1 MNGLDI
7 LVLCIFFGS
16 TLLGF
21 LRGGAKEIIGFG
33 GWLRG
38 FVFAFFGAS
47 LIAPLLAN
55 LIVSNMTRWLA
66 AFFILFV
73 LERLLSYALA
83 VLLTE
88 LVKAARLDGLN
99 KIIGLLLG
107 MIRGTVL
114 ILLGTVLCLSTLIP
128 STTLWQTAYFPPI
141 TQKLAMKLTPFFAKD
156 LPPWFIN
163 ASSKNEGKEI
173 LND

>member
-21 LRGGAKEIIGFG
+21 LRGGAKEIVGFG

-38 FVFAFFGAS
+38 FVIAFFGAS

-55 LIVSNMTRWLA
+55 LIVNNMTRWAA

-73 LERLLSYALA
+73 LERISSYALA
-83 VLLTE
+83 LLLTE
-88 LVKAARLDGLN
+88 LVKAAKLDGLN
-99 KIIGLLLG
+99 KFIGLLLG
-107 MIRGTVL
+107 MVRGAVL

-128 STTLWQTAYFPPI
+128 NTTLWQTAYFPPI
-141 TQKLAMKLTPFFAKD
+141 TQKIAMKLTPFFAKD
-156 LPPWFIN
+156 LPPWFN
-163 ASSKNEGKEI
+163 ASVNK
-173 LND
+173 